1 MSPIAD
7 IPMNAQNAPMGNY
20 EWDGA
25 PPTKTQRIIAGV
37 FVIVLLVLIA
47 SSYFGWRIV
56 GGYDRQA
63 AGCWVIIGL
72 ILFTRFM
79 PTVRRND

>member
-7 IPMNAQNAPMGNY
+7 IPTNAQNAGMGNY

-25 PPTKTQRIIAGV
+25 PPTKAQRIIAGV
-37 FVIVLLVLIA
+37 FVIVLLILIA

-56 GGYDRQA
+56 GRYDRQA
-63 AGCWVIIGL
+63 AGCWVIVGL
-72 ILFTRFM
+72 VLFIRFM